1 MSINTE
7 IYLIGFAI
15 LIFLIITFLFIKK
28 ISNDGRLKVKI
39 EKVPDSLDLNN
50 STDPNKNQQSFN
62 FDTNQSKKQ
71 ELVILNLISMDRSMF
86 DMDQL
91 FGFLSNYGLKT
102 VNNYF
107 AIYHDNKKTEKFRVI
122 NALKPGTFKDETK
135 TFAVAIVSDLNVVD
149 DPLNTVKQM
158 IKFSINFS
166 EKFYAT
172 LCDQDRIP
180 ITKQMI
186 SHIESRAQDIARLKQ
201 LNIPIEKNI

>member
-15 LIFLIITFLFIKK
+15 LIFLIIIFLFIKK

-50 STDPNKNQQSFN
+50 SADPNKNQQSFN

-122 NALKPGTFKDETK
+122 NALKPGTFKEETK

-201 LNIPIEKNI
+201 LNIPIQKNI